1 MIWTR
6 NGKCCMH
13 LVFADFG
20 FFPGQTLGINL
31 EINGSQPEL
40 ILLHKGHQTMFRDIF
55 GGHN

>member
-6 NGKCCMH
+6 NGKCYMH

-20 FFPGQTLGINL
+20 FFSGQTLGINL

-40 ILLHKGHQTMFRDIF
+40 ILLHKGHLTMF
-55 GGHN
+55 